1 MLVLVGRVGIHKTDL
16 LQLLRHQWL
25 EHRLGLLWWWMV
37 CLGNEPRLFCHFW
50 GCTILGDL
58 AAWLFASLSYV
69 SPFITTRQWSM
80 KGIHSRGGIYMYTCS
95 VTSGLCDPM
104 DYSPPGF
111 SVHRILQARILEW
124 TAISSSRESSWH
136 RDGTLISCISCI
148 GRRILYHWVSW
159 EAHNRG
165 EWLLKEMPGRFSVL
179 IIKNKIFT

>member
-1 MLVLVGRVGIHKTDL
+1 MVNGLPWKWTEIVLSF
-16 LQLLRHQWL
+16 LRLHN
-25 EHRLGLLWWWMV
+25 LGW
-37 CLGNEPRLFCHFW
+37 P
-50 GCTILGDL
+50 CT
-58 AAWLFASLSYV
+58 AWLFASLSYV

-80 KGIHSRGGIYMYTCS
+80 KGIHSRGGIYICTHALS
-95 VTSGLCDPM
+95 RLSLCDPM

-111 SVHRILQARILEW
+111 CVHRILQARILEW

-148 GRRILYHWVSW
+148 GRWILYHWVSW